1 MNQNHDGKL
10 SACEVRASGR
20 CTPQLDVRHTVKPGV
35 TGWAAVNGWR
45 GDTSLN
51 ERIRFDLELMMQ
63 RTACITLRVPLHRI
77 CLAAPI
83 RAARL
88 IERWSLLF
96 DAYIMLLTF
105 SRNKNAY

>member
-20 CTPQLDVRHTVKPGV
+20 CTPQLDVRHTVKPGI

-45 GDTSLN
+45 GNTDLT

-77 CLAAPI
+77 CLAAPA
-83 RAARL
+83 RATRL
-88 IERWSLLF
+88 NERWSLLF

-105 SRNKNAY
+105 ARNKNAY

>member
-45 GDTSLN
+45 GNTDLN

-63 RTACITLRVPLHRI
+63 RTACITLRVPLRGI
-77 CLAAPI
+77 CLAAL
-83 RAARL
+83 RRKAT
-88 IERWSLLF
+88 ESHGWQMKEEDLF
-96 DAYIMLLTF
+96 CAE
-105 SRNKNAY
+105 